1 MEEIKNSEEKK
12 GFFKRLAEKIK
23 ANKGKTIVIS
33 VVAFVLISAIIAL
46 CCLNAYVFNRFATG
60 IVPTDEDLEA
70 VAGTYKR
77 VVIIG
82 VDGTGGYPGEMLDD
96 DEGSL
101 PNFKKLFV
109 DGTMTK
115 NGTKLNASLTYE
127 GIAVYPT
134 ISAQNWTSMFRGV
147 RPPYH
152 GITGSSSNK
161 ELSEGKQPNEKY
173 PSFVKVVL
181 DAHSEAK
188 AISSCT
194 WDAVNN
200 GTIEDSPRVI
210 KMNTDCTALDDIVSG
225 REELT
230 GKGAAE
236 LTKEIRDVTAVDG
249 FADPDYN
256 LRDAV
261 TVQRIIGSTTT
272 EDAEDY
278 EIIYMHLNQVDSAGH
293 SYGYNK
299 QAYARAVSRVDL
311 LIGRLYDAFDGAGM
325 ADDTLFVFC
334 TDHGHRYLQ
343 DGPGHGGN
351 RDVEVE
357 VTFAVSGKS
366 VKQGTMG
373 KYVNTDLASIVTYAL
388 GVKSPDVWQGRV
400 PFDTFTAL
408 A

>member
-23 ANKGKTIVIS
+23 ANKGKTIAIAVI
-33 VVAFVLISAIIAL
+33 AFVLICAIIAL

-60 IVPTDEDLEA
+60 VVPTDEDLAA
-70 VAGTYKR
+70 VSGQYKR
-77 VVIIG
+77 VVIFG
-82 VDGTGGYPGEMLDD
+82 VDGAGGYPGEMLDD

-101 PNFKKLFV
+101 PNFQKLFV
-109 DGTMTK
+109 DGTTAK
-115 NGTKLNASLTYE
+115 NGTKLNGSVTYE

-161 ELSEGKQPNEKY
+161 DLENGKQPNEKY
-173 PSFVKVVL
+173 PSFVKVIL
-181 DAHSEAK
+181 DAHTEAK

-194 WDAVNN
+194 WNAVNN
-200 GTIEDSPRVI
+200 GAIEDSPRVT
-210 KMNTDCTALDDIVSG
+210 KMNTDCTSLQDIVSG
-225 REELT
+225 EEVLA

-236 LTKEIRDVTAVDG
+236 LTAQIRETTAVDG

-261 TVQRIIGSTTT
+261 TVQRIIGATTT
-272 EDAEDY
+272 EGAEDY

-299 QAYARAVSRVDL
+299 QAYARAVSRADNL
-311 LIGRLYDAFDGAGM
+311 MGRLYDALDEAGM
-325 ADDTLFVFC
+325 ADDTLFIYC

-351 RDVEVE
+351 RDVEVK
-357 VTFAVSGKS
+357 VTFAVSGKT

-373 KYVNTDLASIVTYAL
+373 KYVNTDLAPIVTYAL
-388 GVKSPDVWQGRV
+388 GVKAPEVWQGLV
-400 PFDTFTAL
+400 PYAL
-408 A
+408 FSALK